1 MRSRSSVPAASV
13 VVSIIPLTAVAFL
26 GETMDPAQ
34 LPKWWL
40 AVAAAATGGA
50 LVVGTASGSGKLSF
64 PSKWFSSA
72 AVMFGLALV
81 FSVAVSHEQVRA
93 VMGGYGRWN
102 GAGGYSAY
110 LMLGVLAAMTVNT
123 PERRRRV
130 TSAILL
136 SAGIVSG
143 YALLQRAGLDP
154 LPWNNI
160 YAPSSTSFLG
170 NPNFAAAY
178 IGIPTP
184 LVAARYLSASGRS
197 RLGYGALFFLLVGGQ
212 AAAGSLLGPFA
223 TGIGLAVMA
232 VVMLA
237 TSDRP
242 RARRTGGIL
251 AWVGPVAGLAALY
264 AFWSGTVVGPLTV
277 TIRLYY
283 WRAALGMFSDH
294 PLVGV
299 GLGRFEDFFRRYR
312 PAGGFAEFGNAALAD
327 NPHSVPLALASE
339 GGLLLLLPWLVLLGA
354 IVGLVVSWA
363 RSARRREVSNSDRLA
378 VAAWSGAFAAYV
390 GQSLANFDVPS
401 LAVLGFIL
409 GGSVVALTGETV
421 ELSMPGTR
429 PVRRGV
435 AMLAG
440 VLAFVAAAAATV
452 PVSADRAA
460 GMGLRHEAAGDYD
473 AAVRSFDAASRRA
486 WWEPDY
492 GFAAG
497 LAAYEGGDVPG
508 AQQRFEATAASF
520 EQSLEP
526 AWASG
531 RVAVELGQ
539 WDRAADWY
547 RRVLI
552 LDPNDQELVAEAT
565 EVIQS
570 ARDAS

>member
-1 MRSRSSVPAASV
+1 MRSRSSVPAAYV
-13 VVSIIPLTAVAFL
+13 VVSVIPLTAVVFL
-26 GETMDPAQ
+26 GDTMDPAQ
-34 LPKWWL
+34 IPKWWL

-50 LVVGTASGSGKLSF
+50 LVAAAASMSGKLSI

-72 AVMFGLALV
+72 VLLFGLALV
-81 FSVAVSHEQVRA
+81 VSVVVAHEQVRA
-93 VMGGYGRWN
+93 LMGGYGRWN

-110 LMLGVLAAMTVNT
+110 LMLGLLAAMTINT
-123 PERRRRV
+123 PERRRRAG
-130 TSAILL
+130 SATLL
-136 SAGIVSG
+136 SVAIVAG
-143 YALLQRAGLDP
+143 YAILQRAGLDP

-184 LVAARYLSASGRS
+184 LVVARFLSASGRS
-197 RLGYGALFFLLVGGQ
+197 RIGYGALFLLLVGGQ

-232 VVMLA
+232 VLMLA

-251 AWVGPVAGLAALY
+251 AWVGPVTGLAALY
-264 AFWSGTVVGPLTV
+264 AFWSGTVVGPMTV

-294 PLVGV
+294 PFVGV

-312 PAGGFAEFGNAALAD
+312 PAGGFADFGNAAMAD

-339 GGLLLLLPWLVLLGA
+339 GGLLLLLPWLALLGV
-354 IVGLVVSWA
+354 IVGLVVSWVRNA
-363 RSARRREVSNSDRLA
+363 RPREVSYPDRLA

-401 LAVLGFIL
+401 LAVLGYIL
-409 GGSVVALTGETV
+409 GGSVVALTGETA

-429 PVRRGV
+429 PLRRGV
-435 AMLAG
+435 AVLAG
-440 VLAFVAAAAATV
+440 ILALGAIAAATV

-460 GMGLRHEAAGDYD
+460 GMGLRYEAAGDYD
-473 AAVRSFDAASRRA
+473 AAVQSFDTAARRA

-497 LAAYEGGDVPG
+497 QAAYTAGDVPG

-547 RRVLI
+547 RRVLV
-552 LDPNDQELVAEAT
+552 LEPNDQELVAEAT